1 MIKKM
6 IYAIVGLALTAAA
19 CGGSGNTTTSTNND
33 TNTAKAEKTLDFD
46 ADSAYAF
53 VKRQC
58 DLGPR
63 VPGTPAHEQCAQW
76 LTSSLRGW
84 CDTVIVQQAPVTTF
98 DGHQLNIKNII
109 GTFNPSASDR
119 ILLLA
124 HWDCRPWADN
134 DPDPSLQR
142 QPVMGAND
150 GASGVG
156 VLLELARLLSA
167 NRPEVGVDLLLVDAE
182 DWGQNDDEDSWA
194 LGTQHWAANPHVGG
208 YKANFGI
215 LLDMVGGRG
224 AQFSHEYFSLQ
235 YAQGIVA
242 MVWDAAA
249 KAGYGSYFVNRQG
262 GAITD
267 DHVMVNRIAGIP
279 CIDIIDMHPESDT
292 GFFDG
297 WHTTHDTLDQIDPAT
312 LKAVGQTLANL
323 IVNW

>member
-1 MIKKM
+1 MKM
-6 IYAIVGLALTAAA
+6 LYAMVGMAMMAMA
-19 CGGSGNTTTSTNND
+19 CGSGNNATTNTENNTAQTTTQTMTFS
-33 TNTAKAEKTLDFD
+33 
-46 ADSAYAF
+46 ADSAYAY
-53 VKRQC
+53 VKQQC
-58 DLGPR
+58 DMGPR

-76 LTSSLRGW
+76 LTAQLGRW

-98 DGHQLNIKNII
+98 DGTTLTCKNIV
-109 GTFNPSASDR
+109 GTFNPDATDR

-134 DPDPSLQR
+134 DPDPSLHT

-150 GASGVG
+150 AASGTAVI
-156 VLLELARLLSA
+156 LELARLMA
-167 NRPEVGVDLLLVDAE
+167 DKRPKVGIDLLLVDVE
-182 DWGQNDDEDSWA
+182 DWGQNEDEDSWA
-194 LGTQHWAANPHVGG
+194 LGTQHWANNPHVAG

-215 LLDMVGGRG
+215 LLDMVGTRG
-224 AQFSHEYFSLQ
+224 ARFSHEYFSLQ
-235 YAQGIVA
+235 YAQGVVG
-242 MVWDAAA
+242 MVWEAAK
-249 KAGYGSYFVNRQG
+249 KAGYGSYFVNQQG

-279 CIDIIDMHPESDT
+279 TIDIIDMRPEGDT

-323 IVNW
+323 IANW